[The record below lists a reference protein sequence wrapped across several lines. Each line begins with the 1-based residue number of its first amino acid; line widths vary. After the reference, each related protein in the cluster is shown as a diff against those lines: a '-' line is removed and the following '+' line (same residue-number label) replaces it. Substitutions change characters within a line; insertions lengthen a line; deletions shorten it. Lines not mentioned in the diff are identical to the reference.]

1 MSRYNVSDD
10 YCYPGTE
17 VLRNKANL
25 QNQNDLDE
33 FEAHISAFRLIE
45 LQETPIKGAFDLDHL
60 KKIHF
65 HIFQDVYD
73 WAGEIRTVDLSRGS
87 STFANVNYI
96 ESSSKTLFDELAKDN
111 YLKNLSTTAMA
122 GKIAY
127 YLSEINA
134 IHPFRE
140 GNGRAQRAFIS
151 QLCSNAGFMLDYS
164 GIEPE
169 EFLDAMIY
177 AYNGHEVPLI
187 NIITKSL
194 I

>member
-25 QNQNDLDE
+25 LTQNELDE
-33 FEAHISAFRLIE
+33 FEAPISAFRLIQLE
-45 LQETPIKGAFDLDHL
+45 ETPIKGHFDLDHL

-73 WAGEIRTVDLSRGS
+73 WAGQIRTVDLTRGS
-87 STFANVNYI
+87 SIFANVNYI
-96 ESSSKTLFDELAKDN
+96 ESYSDKLFTQLAQEN
-111 YLKNLSTTAMA
+111 YLKNLPVSAMA
-122 GKIAY
+122 EKVAY

-151 QLCSNAGFMLDYS
+151 QLCSNAGFALDYS
-164 GIEPE
+164 GVKPAD
-169 EFLDAMIY
+169 FLDAMIC
-177 AYNGHEVPLI
+177 AYNGNDAPLI
-187 NIITKSL
+187 QIINQSL